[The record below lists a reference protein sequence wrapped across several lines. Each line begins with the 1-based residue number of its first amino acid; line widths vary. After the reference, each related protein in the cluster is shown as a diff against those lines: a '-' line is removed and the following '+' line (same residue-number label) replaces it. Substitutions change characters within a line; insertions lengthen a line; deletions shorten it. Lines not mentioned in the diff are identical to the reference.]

1 MRVTELLLIVVVIGV
16 FAYLTVSGSQ
26 QLNSIYPENQI
37 DTSNFSG
44 YDQIETIGEDA
55 DDIYQNFK
63 TLGAED
69 KAWYQKIGAGI
80 VAIPYAV
87 IKMPIMTVSAIGVL
101 TSFIDDGLGGKVPY
115 TVILGGITIL
125 IIYAVRE
132 FLSFFQRSR
141 S

>member
-1 MRVTELLLIVVVIGV
+1 MRATELLLIVVIIGV

-26 QLNSIYPENQI
+26 QFNEFYPENQI

-44 YDQIETIGEDA
+44 YNQIEKIGEDA
-55 DDIYQNFK
+55 NDIYENFQ

-69 KAWYQKIGAGI
+69 TSWFQKIGAGI

-87 IKMPIMTVSAIGVL
+87 IKMPIMVVSAVGVL

-115 TVILGGITIL
+115 TIILAGITIL

-132 FLSFFQRSR
+132 FLQFFQRSR

>member
-26 QLNSIYPENQI
+26 QINSIYPDNPI

-55 DDIYQNFK
+55 DEIYKNFR

-69 KAWYQKIGAGI
+69 TSWFQKIGAGI

-87 IKMPIMTVSAIGVL
+87 IKMPIMVASAIGVL

-115 TVILGGITIL
+115 TIILAGITIL

-132 FLSFFQRSR
+132 FLQFFQRSR

>member
-1 MRVTELLLIVVVIGV
+1 MRVTELLLIVVIIGV
-16 FAYLTVSGSQ
+16 FAYLTVSGGQ
-26 QLNSIYPENQI
+26 QLNNVYPENQI
-37 DTSNFSG
+37 DTTNFSG
-44 YDQIETIGEDA
+44 YEQIETIGDDA

-69 KAWYQKIGAGI
+69 KSWFQKIGAGI

-87 IKMPIMTVSAIGVL
+87 IKMPIMVVSAISVL
-101 TSFIDDGLGGKVPY
+101 TSFINDGLGGKVPY
-115 TVILGGITIL
+115 IVILAGITIL

-132 FLSFFQRSR
+132 FLTFFQRSR

>member
-26 QLNSIYPENQI
+26 QMNSIYPDNPI

-55 DDIYQNFK
+55 DEIYKNFR

-69 KAWYQKIGAGI
+69 TSWFQKIGAGI

-87 IKMPIMTVSAIGVL
+87 IKMPIMVASAIGVL
-101 TSFIDDGLGGKVPY
+101 TSFIDTGLGGKVPY
-115 TVILGGITIL
+115 TIILAGITIL

-132 FLSFFQRSR
+132 FLQFFQRSR